1 LWNDLTIGMYIPGD
15 SPVHRLE
22 SRTKLAA
29 VALLMVAI
37 FLAVKW
43 PGVIALTALLLIA
56 YHTTGMPWRVALA
69 GFRPLLWI
77 LVIALPLQLLLTA
90 GEPWLSLGPL
100 IVTREGAIQ
109 SGWLLFRLGALI
121 FAASLLTL
129 TTSPV
134 ALADGLEK
142 LLKPLERVKL
152 PAHELAMVITIAL
165 RFIPLFSEEA
175 DKISK
180 AQKARGAEL
189 DSGRLSKRVKA
200 LASILVPLLVGAF
213 RRADELAVAMESR
226 CYRGGQGRTRLRSE
240 SWGRGEII
248 VLAAV
253 AAVLL
258 YTLWERTT

>member
-1 LWNDLTIGMYIPGD
+1 MWNDLTIGMYMPGD
-15 SPVHRLE
+15 SLVHRLE

-29 VALLMVAI
+29 VCLTMVAI
-37 FLAVKW
+37 FLAVDW
-43 PGVIALTALLLIA
+43 PGVIALTALLLLA
-56 YHTTGMPWRVALA
+56 YRAASLPWGLALA

-90 GEPWLSLGPL
+90 GEPLLSLGSL
-100 IVTREGAIQ
+100 TVTREGVIQ
-109 SGWLLFRLGALI
+109 SGWLLFRLGALV
-121 FAASLLTL
+121 FTASLLTL

-180 AQKARGAEL
+180 AQKARGAEI
-189 DSGRLSKRVKA
+189 DSGRLTKRIKA

-213 RRADELAVAMESR
+213 RRADELAIAMESR
-226 CYRGGQGRTRLRSE
+226 CYRGGRGRTRLRRE
-240 SWGRGEII
+240 TWGRGDFIT
-248 VLAAV
+248 LAATLI
-253 AAVLL
+253 LL
-258 YTLWERTT
+258 FYTLWERMT

>member
-1 LWNDLTIGMYIPGD
+1 MWHDLTIGMYMPGD

-22 SRTKLAA
+22 SRTKL
-29 VALLMVAI
+29 VVITLLMVST
-37 FLAVKW
+37 FLVADW
-43 PGVIALTALLLIA
+43 PGMIALTALLVLA
-56 YHTTGMPWRVALA
+56 FRMARLPWGLVLA
-69 GFRPLLWI
+69 GFRPLLFI

-90 GEPWLSLGPL
+90 GEPLFHVGPL
-100 IVTREGAIQ
+100 TVTREGMVQ
-109 SGWLLFRLGALI
+109 SGWLLFRLGALV

-134 ALADGLEK
+134 ALADGLER
-142 LLKPLERVKL
+142 LLKPLEKVRL

-189 DSGRLSKRVKA
+189 DSGRITKRLKA

-226 CYRGGQGRTRLRSE
+226 CYRGGQGRTRLRRE
-240 SWGRGEII
+240 TWGRNDYITLMMGL
-248 VLAAV
+248 VF
-253 AAVLL
+253 LL
-258 YTLWERTT
+258 YTIWERL

>member
-1 LWNDLTIGMYIPGD
+1 MWNDLTIGMYMPGD
-15 SPVHRLE
+15 SLVHRLD

-29 VALLMVAI
+29 VTLLMVAI
-37 FLAVKW
+37 FLAVDW
-43 PGVIALTALLLIA
+43 PGIIALTALLLIA
-56 YHTTGMPWRVALA
+56 YHTARLPWGLALA
-69 GFRPLLWI
+69 GFRPLIWI
-77 LVIALPLQLLLTA
+77 LVIALPLQLLLTP
-90 GEPWLSLGPL
+90 GEPWFSLGPL
-100 IVTREGAIQ
+100 TVTWEGVVQ

-121 FAASLLTL
+121 FTASLLTL

-134 ALADGLEK
+134 ALSDGLEK
-142 LLKPLERVKL
+142 LLKPLERVRL

-189 DSGRLSKRVKA
+189 DSGRLTKRIKA
-200 LASILVPLLVGAF
+200 VASILVPLLVGAF

-240 SWGRGEII
+240 SWSSKDFI
-248 VLAAV
+248 VLAA
-253 AAVLL
+253 ALALLL
-258 YTLWERTT
+258 YTLWERLS